1 MLEPFWH
8 LFKTEM
14 NKNLFVNSVV
24 ATRNYLTHAS
34 SDLANKSAESD
45 RLFVLVHNLEA
56 LFQLHLLQLIGIRQE
71 KIEALA
77 RNHIRLRQKL
87 GH

>member
-8 LFKTEM
+8 MFKTEM

-34 SDLANKSAESD
+34 SDLENKSAESD

-56 LFQLHLLQLIGIRQE
+56 LFQLHLLQLIGKRQE
-71 KIEALA
+71 KIDALA
-77 RNHIRLRQKL
+77 RNHIRLRQNL